1 MLKLLKRIIFF
12 MMEGKLIVVR
22 NMRLNKHKCSHITI
36 KARAS
41 YNDIFQLVDFSTIT
55 SFQKNER

>member
-1 MLKLLKRIIFF
+1 